1 MSQPEIF
8 RRCAHCGASSKPGEL
23 FCAQCGN
30 ALVIEKSDQPAQQ
43 IPGASD
49 LLPGT
54 ALGQET
60 AGAGDT
66 ERLTP
71 QSLQGNEQRMRNEVA
86 PVTATS
92 PTSATVIAQ
101 PSQNPGIASQRAG
114 LAARAGM
121 DEKVKPQVDKLRR
134 VSSVVLD
141 EAAYDSSIR
150 FILVVGFLFVLF
162 LLLLFLSKWIV

>member
-30 ALVIEKSDQPAQQ
+30 ALVREKSDQPAQQ

-49 LLPGT
+49 LSAGT

-71 QSLQGNEQRMRNEVA
+71 PSLQTDGQGLAADAEPALTTPN
-86 PVTATS
+86 T
-92 PTSATVIAQ
+92 ATVIA
-101 PSQNPGIASQRAG
+101 PPRQNPGIASQRAG
-114 LAARAGM
+114 LAARGAM
-121 DEKVKPQVDKLRR
+121 EDRVQPRVDKLRR